1 MKVFY
6 VLVLT
11 MFIGGTTLQKNG
23 STINTKNCSATLT
36 VHKHRS
42 FKSAT
47 ENGAEFILTGA
58 SMLSALQD
66 VQLTIIEKSDKP
78 NTEKIHFYILQVAN
92 NTSDSITFTLTSENI
107 DCNEES
113 FELQTDFNF
122 EFYNLNQT
130 EQISEVTVA
139 NNSAVKFYMKKIT
152 PESAQ
157 KSAWNCARIEASNAE
172 GNYTSSITMKSLVQD
187 PTKVN

>member
-11 MFIGGTTLQKNG
+11 MFIGGTSLQKKN
-23 STINTKNCSATLT
+23 STINTQNCSATLT
-36 VHKHRS
+36 VHKDRS

-47 ENGAEFILTGA
+47 ENGAEFMLTGV

-66 VQLTIIEKSDKP
+66 VQLTITEKSDKP

-107 DCNEES
+107 DCNEEG

-139 NNSAVKFYMKKIT
+139 NNSAVKFYLKKIT
-152 PESAQ
+152 PENAQ

>member
-1 MKVFY
+1 MKALY
-6 VLVLT
+6 LLIISILIGSSSLQENATLT
-11 MFIGGTTLQKNG
+11 KVQ
-23 STINTKNCSATLT
+23 NCSATLT
-36 VHKHRS
+36 VHKDRT

-47 ENGAEFILTGA
+47 ENGAEIMLTEV
-58 SMLSALQD
+58 SMLSAVQD

-92 NTSDSITFTLTSENI
+92 NTTQSITFTLTSENI
-107 DCNEES
+107 DCNEEG

-139 NNSAVKFYMKKIT
+139 NNSAVKFYLKKIT
-152 PESAQ
+152 PKKAQ